1 MAARSDDMT
10 GRGILLVGLVGGI
23 GFTMSL
29 FIAQLAFPPG
39 PLLDT
44 AKLAILVGSGVAIL
58 GGLAFGAATL
68 RNRAAGRP
76 AER

>member
-1 MAARSDDMT
+1 M
-10 GRGILLVGLVGGI
+10 VGGI

-44 AKLAILVGSGVAIL
+44 AKLAILVGSGVAMVL
-58 GGLAFGAATL
+58 GLLFGLVTQ
-68 RNRAAGRP
+68 RKP
-76 AER
+76 SQP